1 MNTYAVGK
9 FVLQANLPLLQ
20 RELLHCA
27 RMAKQ
32 TPQQYL
38 SQHEQILFDQSSPT
52 TEPQDYSNEVN
63 ENGKRRSPDRLVLY
77 STINKYIEI

>member
-1 MNTYAVGK
+1 
-9 FVLQANLPLLQ
+9 
-20 RELLHCA
+20 
-27 RMAKQ
+27 MAKQ

-77 STINKYIEI
+77 SKITVIYYIEIKGRTDFLTLRGVQTILL

>member
-1 MNTYAVGK
+1 
-9 FVLQANLPLLQ
+9 
-20 RELLHCA
+20 
-27 RMAKQ
+27 MAKQ

-52 TEPQDYSNEVN
+52 TEPQEYSNEVN

-77 STINKYIEI
+77 SKINKYI